1 MKKYCQTHCHEN
13 YEGWRCPKCRRL
25 RIVDKLLFIIAKLT
39 SERFINNLIFALY
52 VPIFSISEFISEK
65 KKIAARK
72 LPKQKNKNH

>member
-13 YEGWRCPKCRRL
+13 YEGWRYPKCRRL
-25 RIVDKLLFIIAKLT
+25 WIVDKLLFIIAKLT

-65 KKIAARK
+65 KKNSSSKTAK
-72 LPKQKNKNH
+72 TKK